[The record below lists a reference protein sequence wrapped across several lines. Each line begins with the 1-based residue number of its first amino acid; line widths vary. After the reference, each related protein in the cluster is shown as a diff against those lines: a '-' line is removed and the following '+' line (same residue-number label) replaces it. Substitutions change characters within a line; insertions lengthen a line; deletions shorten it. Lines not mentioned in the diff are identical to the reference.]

1 MRWLVPFLVFL
12 AGCNNCNGSQTTADA
27 AAAPKDAAPE
37 AAAAKPRKAPTNGP
51 AMLSALSADVDKR
64 LAENPSSPEEREV
77 LIDKLLD
84 RAEFMGRASDL
95 VKADELIA
103 KWGPNAHFARAKV
116 FAATMRFEEA
126 TKELDQAQSSP
137 KAQTNALRYRIL
149 VGHGEYDEAL
159 AMQPAPIEAQDALT
173 LANAG
178 FLAQKMSK
186 KDAGRKLVTLSMQKA
201 EEADQALAYAW
212 ICFQQGMI
220 HALAGDDVSAE
231 SWFGSAANTLPAYA
245 HAAVHLAPSQT
256 PQAADKA
263 LAELAKTS
271 DDPELPAA
279 RAAVFERL
287 KRDADAKAANAEA
300 AKGYDALL
308 QKLPAAF
315 ADHAARFFLGAG
327 NNPKRALELARANA
341 KARPTEDAMDL
352 WMAAAAGNKD
362 AAEACTAAH
371 GMKQLHY
378 SSDRGRALANAKCPD
393 AGVH

>member
-1 MRWLVPFLVFL
+1 M
-12 AGCNNCNGSQTTADA
+12 
-27 AAAPKDAAPE
+27 DAAPE

-51 AMLSALSADVDKR
+51 AALSALSAEVDKR
-64 LAENPSSPEEREV
+64 LADNPSSPEERDL

-95 VKADELIA
+95 VKAEELIT
-103 KWGPNAHFARAKV
+103 KWGPSAHFARARV

-137 KAQTNALRYRIL
+137 KAQVNALRSRIL
-149 VGHGEYDEAL
+149 IAHGEYDEAL

-173 LANAG
+173 VANAG

-186 KDAGRKLVTLSMQKA
+186 KVEGRKLVTLSMQKA
-201 EEADQALAYAW
+201 EEAEQGLAYAW

-220 HALAGDDVSAE
+220 HALAGDDLSAE
-231 SWFGSAANTLPAYA
+231 SWFGSAANTLPKYA
-245 HAAVHLAPSQT
+245 HAAVHLAPWQRPET
-256 PQAADKA
+256 AEKA

-271 DDPELPAA
+271 DDPEVPAA
-279 RAAVFERL
+279 RAAVYERL
-287 KRDADAKAANAEA
+287 KREADAKAANAEA
-300 AKGYDALL
+300 AKGYEALL
-308 QKLPAAF
+308 QKLPATF

-341 KARPTEDAMDL
+341 KARPTEDAIDL

-362 AAEACTAAH
+362 TAEACTAAH
-371 GMKQLHY
+371 AMKELRY

>member
-27 AAAPKDAAPE
+27 TAAPKDAAPE

-300 AKGYDALL
+300 ANGYDALL

-362 AAEACTAAH
+362 AAEACTASH